1 MLVAVLIPVLL
12 LIAAV
17 LMEKLETRV
26 LDAPF
31 RRRPVRPPLRL
42 EAAPVRPV
50 AQRHLQSVRDPE
62 PLVVDARPVDVVDE
76 PLRQAS

>member
-12 LIAAV
+12 LIATV
-17 LMEKLETRV
+17 LMQKFESRV

-31 RRRPVRPPLRL
+31 RRHSVRTPLRL
-42 EAAPVRPV
+42 EAAPAVPV

-62 PLVVDARPVDVVDE
+62 PLVVDARPAEVVDE
-76 PLRQAS
+76 PLRRAS